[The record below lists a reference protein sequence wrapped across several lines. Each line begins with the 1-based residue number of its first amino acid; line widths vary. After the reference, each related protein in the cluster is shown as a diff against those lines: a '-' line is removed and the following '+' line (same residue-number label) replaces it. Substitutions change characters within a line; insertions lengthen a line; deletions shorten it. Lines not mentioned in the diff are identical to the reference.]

1 MDTNLDSKVQAPAD
15 PNAEAKAQLEA
26 AGISADVAKFMYDE
40 KNNRVLNSEGLELG
54 DTLTIVGVSEKLETF
69 NDNPYVAVNVTG
81 ARDSIS
87 LGRLVGSPKEKYF
100 AKERTEGDN
109 KLTEA
114 IDYDPAKV
122 LRLPRRI
129 ADAAL
134 AIQRMK
140 GKTIRLVAIASACG
154 RDADRTYYRFVT
166 VD

>member
-1 MDTNLDSKVQAPAD
+1 MDTNLDAKVTTPED

-26 AGISADVAKFMYDE
+26 AGISADVAKFAYDE

-54 DTLTIVGVSEKLETF
+54 DTLTIVGVSDKLETF

-114 IDYDPAKV
+114 IAYDSDKV

-129 ADAAL
+129 ADAML
-134 AIQRMK
+134 AVQGMK